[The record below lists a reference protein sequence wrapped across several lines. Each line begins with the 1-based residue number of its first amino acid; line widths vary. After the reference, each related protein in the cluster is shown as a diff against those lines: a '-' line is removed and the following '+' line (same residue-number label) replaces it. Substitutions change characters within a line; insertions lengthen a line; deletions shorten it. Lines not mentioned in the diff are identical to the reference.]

1 MNEKKIK
8 KIKVRQDLQ
17 SEFEGTI
24 DRRKA
29 IFRTWR
35 KLKRKYLAASLHQMV
50 ALSYNS
56 QNIGILTKTGKYQ
69 DI

>member
-35 KLKRKYLAASLHQMV
+35 KLKRKYLAASLHRMV